1 MFINGEWLDG
11 RPTFAVTNPATGETI
26 DTVPDCS
33 EADIDAAIG
42 AAHVA
47 FSGWRAT
54 TAYERAQ
61 LLYRAWER
69 TNERKREL
77 PWSSPNRGSSRDQV
91 SNIARPCR

>member
-1 MFINGEWLDG
+1 
-11 RPTFAVTNPATGETI
+11 
-26 DTVPDCS
+26 
-33 EADIDAAIG
+33 
-42 AAHVA
+42 
-47 FSGWRAT
+47 WRAT